1 MREQKSAGIVLFRN
15 DSGKNEFLLLNY
27 PQGHWDFVKGKI
39 EQNETSHE
47 TALRETKEE
56 TGITNIEFVD
66 GFEESVEY
74 DFRFK
79 KENIHKKV
87 IFFLAKTNEKNIKL
101 SHEHNDYLWLEYND
115 ALKKTT
121 FENAK
126 NVLTKANEFLSS
138 YYLIVI
144 VLRYVQGF
152 WNQELFFPQSESH
165 YHL

>member
-15 DSGKNEFLLLNY
+15 DSDKNEFLLLNY

-56 TGITNIEFVD
+56 TEITNIEFVD

-79 KENIHKKV
+79 KEDIHKKV

-126 NVLTKANEFLSS
+126 NVLTKANEFLLSTS
-138 YYLIVI
+138 
-144 VLRYVQGF
+144 
-152 WNQELFFPQSESH
+152 
-165 YHL
+165 

>member
-15 DSGKNEFLLLNY
+15 DSDKNEFLLLNY

-126 NVLTKANEFLSS
+126 NVLTKANEFLLST
-138 YYLIVI
+138 I
-144 VLRYVQGF
+144 
-152 WNQELFFPQSESH
+152 
-165 YHL
+165 

>member
-15 DSGKNEFLLLNY
+15 DSSKNEYLLFIY
-27 PQGHWDFVKGKI
+27 PQGHWDFVKGKV
-39 EQNETSHE
+39 EEGETPHE
-47 TALRETKEE
+47 TASRETKEE
-56 TGITNIEFVD
+56 TGISDIEFIG

-138 YYLIVI
+138 T
-144 VLRYVQGF
+144 
-152 WNQELFFPQSESH
+152 S
-165 YHL
+165 

>member
-1 MREQKSAGIVLFRN
+1 MRKQKSAGIVLFRN
-15 DSGKNEFLLLNY
+15 DSNKNEFLLLNY

-39 EQNETSHE
+39 EQNETSYE

-138 YYLIVI
+138 TI
-144 VLRYVQGF
+144 
-152 WNQELFFPQSESH
+152 
-165 YHL
+165 

>member
-1 MREQKSAGIVLFRN
+1 MINEISAGIVFFRSVLSEN
-15 DSGKNEFLLLNY
+15 HFLLLNY
-27 PQGHWDFVKGKI
+27 PQKHWDFVKGKI
-39 EQNETSHE
+39 EKNEEPLE
-47 TALRETKEE
+47 TARREAEEE
-56 TGITNIEFVD
+56 TGIIDFEFID
-66 GFEESVEY
+66 GFEEYVEY

-126 NVLTKANEFLSS
+126 NVLTKANEFLSNTS
-138 YYLIVI
+138 
-144 VLRYVQGF
+144 
-152 WNQELFFPQSESH
+152 
-165 YHL
+165 

>member
-1 MREQKSAGIVLFRN
+1 MGTEKSAGIVLFRN
-15 DSGKNEFLLLNY
+15 DSDKNEFLLLNY

-56 TGITNIEFVD
+56 SGITNIEFVD
-66 GFEESVEY
+66 DFEESVEY

-79 KENIHKKV
+79 KEDIHKKV

-126 NVLTKANEFLSS
+126 NVLTKANEFLSNTS
-138 YYLIVI
+138 
-144 VLRYVQGF
+144 
-152 WNQELFFPQSESH
+152 
-165 YHL
+165 

>member
-15 DSGKNEFLLLNY
+15 DSDKNEFLLLNY

-74 DFRFK
+74 DFRIK

-126 NVLTKANEFLSS
+126 NVLTKANEFLLSTS
-138 YYLIVI
+138 
-144 VLRYVQGF
+144 
-152 WNQELFFPQSESH
+152 
-165 YHL
+165 

>member
-15 DSGKNEFLLLNY
+15 DSDKNEFLLLNY

-56 TGITNIEFVD
+56 TEITNIEFVD

-79 KENIHKKV
+79 REDIHKKV

-126 NVLTKANEFLSS
+126 NVLTKANEFLLSTS
-138 YYLIVI
+138 
-144 VLRYVQGF
+144 
-152 WNQELFFPQSESH
+152 
-165 YHL
+165 

>member
-1 MREQKSAGIVLFRN
+1 MGTEKSAGIVLFRN
-15 DSGKNEFLLLNY
+15 DSDKNEFLLLNY

-47 TALRETKEE
+47 AAIRETREE
-56 TGITNIEFVD
+56 TGITNIEFID

-87 IFFLAKTNEKNIKL
+87 IFFLAKTDEKNIKL
-101 SHEHNDYLWLEYND
+101 SHEHNDYLWLEYSD

-138 YYLIVI
+138 T
-144 VLRYVQGF
+144 
-152 WNQELFFPQSESH
+152 S
-165 YHL
+165 

>member
-15 DSGKNEFLLLNY
+15 DSDKNEFLLLNY

-115 ALKKTT
+115 TLKKTT

-138 YYLIVI
+138 T
-144 VLRYVQGF
+144 
-152 WNQELFFPQSESH
+152 S
-165 YHL
+165 

>member
-1 MREQKSAGIVLFRN
+1 MRKQKSAGIVLFRN
-15 DSGKNEFLLLNY
+15 ISNENEFLLLNY
-27 PQGHWDFVKGKI
+27 PQGHWDFIKGKI
-39 EQNETSHE
+39 EQNETPHE
-47 TALRETKEE
+47 TAIRETKEE

-138 YYLIVI
+138 T
-144 VLRYVQGF
+144 
-152 WNQELFFPQSESH
+152 S
-165 YHL
+165 

>member
-15 DSGKNEFLLLNY
+15 ASNKNEFLLLNY
-27 PQGHWDFVKGKI
+27 PQGHWDFVKGKV
-39 EQNETSHE
+39 EEGETPHE
-47 TALRETKEE
+47 TAIRETKEE

-79 KENIHKKV
+79 KEDIHKKV

-138 YYLIVI
+138 T
-144 VLRYVQGF
+144 
-152 WNQELFFPQSESH
+152 S
-165 YHL
+165 